1 MRDHRLFEKMFPWLV
16 WIVSLV
22 NSIWLILIPGEND
35 HSFLNNLSQQLM
47 FISLILLPGIA
58 ILIARIDWG
67 KKITTR
73 YSQWI
78 NKIIS
83 TLAFWTLIGV
93 GFFLLMPYA
102 RYLQE
107 LPHET
112 WVRLLPVVLTY
123 GLIALLWIGYKWL
136 RLRSHPVPATTSSS
150 REVFIDFA
158 RGFAILLAV
167 GSHAFYAFGYDVLF
181 GDAMYQVMSLT
192 RLATPS
198 FILIT
203 GMMFELVYL
212 RKAEKQGF
220 KVMVKS
226 LVSRALQC
234 YLAYGITVLIEW
246 FNQQLSTADAQLAVV
261 FMGNSL
267 FSGILQFYTLFLL
280 LAIPIIWLRR
290 RFGIWMISVLPVVV
304 WLGDIL
310 LNRLVWPAPEQPLG
324 HLTALLFSNPAVSN
338 FSMWHSLTFMSF
350 GMLVGYMLKRSKL
363 AGNWKRFQ
371 ITLMGLFLLCLLAS
385 LITVLPTTLD
395 DFFFNFSNTFRI
407 NHLMPYYSIG
417 SMGAFL
423 LLWITWKLRHW
434 LGYPWLD
441 HTVTTLGKDS
451 LWAFAVG
458 NSLAALLPALST
470 DTWFVALFV
479 VAVFG
484 GSVGVIQVKKLVAR
498 SW

>member
-1 MRDHRLFEKMFPWLV
+1 MKDFLNKLFPWLV
-16 WIVSLV
+16 LVVSLI
-22 NSIWLILIPGEND
+22 NAFWLLLIPGEKSG
-35 HSFLNNLSQQLM
+35 SFFN
-47 FISLILLPGIA
+47 ISILRLILIGLILLPGIVML
-58 ILIARIDWG
+58 ILRTAWG
-67 KKITTR
+67 KFLMIRHAKRIT
-73 YSQWI
+73 
-78 NKIIS
+78 KIIS
-83 TLAFWTLIGV
+83 TVAFWTLIGV

-102 RYLQE
+102 RYRLE
-107 LPHET
+107 LAYEV
-112 WVRLLPVVLTY
+112 WLRLLPVVLTY
-123 GLIALLWIGYKWL
+123 GLIGLLWIGYKWL
-136 RLRSHPVPATTSSS
+136 GLRSQQVPATRLSN

-181 GDAMYQVMSLT
+181 GDAMYQVMSFT

-226 LVSRALQC
+226 LVSRAVQC

-246 FNQQLSTADAQLAVV
+246 FNQQLSTADAQLAVI

-290 RFGIWMISVLPVVV
+290 RFGIWWTSAIPVLV
-304 WLGDIL
+304 WLGDVL
-310 LNRLVWPAPEQPLG
+310 LERMTWPAEDQPFG
-324 HLTALLFSNPAVSN
+324 HFTALLFGHPSVSH
-338 FSMWHSLTFMSF
+338 FSMWHALTFMSF

-363 AGNWKRFQ
+363 EGNWKHFQ
-371 ITLMGLFLLCLLAS
+371 IILLILFLLNLLIS
-385 LITVLPTTLD
+385 LVTVLPTTRD
-395 DFFFNFSNTFRI
+395 AFFFDFSNTFRF
-407 NHLMPYYSIG
+407 NHDLPYYSIG

-423 LLWITWKLRHW
+423 LLWITWKLRRW
-434 LGYPWLD
+434 LVHPWLE

-458 NSLAALLPALST
+458 NSLVAVLPALST
-470 DTWFVALFV
+470 QIWFVVLFV
-479 VAVFG
+479 VAVLG
-484 GSVGVIQVKKLVAR
+484 GSVVVIKVKKLL
-498 SW
+498 SS